1 MSYEILKPSRADFID
16 TLLISRPEAMNALN
30 SRFFDELNHY
40 LGTIEKDD
48 DCSCLI
54 ITGDGNAFVAGADI
68 KEMQNK
74 NTEEAEQF
82 SLYGQ
87 KTFERLEMLEKPVI
101 AAINGFALGGGCE
114 LALACDIRIAS
125 KSAKLGQPEVNLG
138 LIPGYGATQRLP
150 RLIGLGNA
158 LYLLY
163 TAEMITAE
171 EALRMGLVQKV
182 SEPEQLMADAMQLAK
197 KIISKGP
204 VAIQKIKSVSRGGLN
219 LSFSEGSK
227 LEAQTFGELF
237 ETDQTKEGIRA
248 FIEKRKPVW

>member
-1 MSYEILKPSRADFID
+1 MNYEILKPSRTDFID

-30 SRFFDELNHY
+30 SRFFEELNHY
-40 LGTIEKDD
+40 LGTIEKEN
-48 DCSCLI
+48 DCRCLI

-74 NTEEAEQF
+74 NMEEAEQF
-82 SLYGQ
+82 SLFGQ